1 MKIKCLSLCSF
12 LLYATITYSQ
22 PGPNVQFQKYARE
35 CDSMLHKLYEK
46 RDVKTYQNLL
56 NEFLSKYKS
65 LSAEDQKAFAGFTGG
80 AWYNLSCAYSL
91 INNKPLALETLEKAI
106 QAGYYNYPHIQE
118 DADLNN
124 IRNEQKFKTL
134 VDPLRS
140 ISDYLYILQNAAAYN
155 VNDNR
160 QLPLF
165 TYQNSDN
172 TNLASLRKTFNLDSI
187 AGTGNEVSKIIN
199 LMHWMHNLVPH
210 DGNHGNPDIKN
221 AMNMIAV
228 CKRENRG
235 LNCRG
240 LAMAL
245 NECYL
250 ALGFKSRFVTC
261 LPKDSLGID
270 NDCHVINAV
279 YSNTAKKWLWIDPTN
294 DAYVM
299 NEKGE
304 LLSIE
309 EVRERLIQNKPLIV
323 NPDANWNHRESE
335 TKEYYLNYYMAK
347 NLYMLQCNVNSEYD
361 TETFVKGKTVTS
373 ITLLPLDYFKQTPDK
388 TEQLNKQNGTT
399 FIHYNTNNPIL
410 FWKAP

>member
-1 MKIKCLSLCSF
+1 MTIKHLTCCLFF
-12 LLYATITYSQ
+12 LYTAIANGQS
-22 PGPNVQFQKYARE
+22 GPNIQFEKYARE
-35 CDSMLHKLYEK
+35 SDSIFYKLYEK
-46 RDVKTYQNLL
+46 RDVKTYAALL
-56 NEFLSKYKS
+56 DEFMVKYKS
-65 LSAEDQKAFAGFTGG
+65 LSPEDQKAFAWCSKG
-80 AWYNLSCAYSL
+80 AWYNLCCAYSL
-91 INNKPLALETLEKAI
+91 INNKPQALESLEKAI
-106 QAGYYNYPHIQE
+106 KAGYYDYMHIQE

-134 VDPLRS
+134 VTPLRE
-140 ISDYLYILQNAAAYN
+140 ISDYLYILKKDAAYN
-155 VNDNR
+155 LNDNR
-160 QLPLF
+160 QLPTF

-172 TNLASLRKTFNLDSI
+172 PNLALLRKTFNLDSI

-199 LMHWMHNLVPH
+199 LLHWMHNLVPH

-250 ALGFKSRFVTC
+250 SLGFKSRFVTC

-270 NDCHVINAV
+270 YDCHVINAV
-279 YSNTAKKWLWIDPTN
+279 YSKTLNKWLWIDPTN

-299 NEKGE
+299 NENGE

-309 EVRERLIQNKPLIV
+309 EVRERIIQDKPLIV
-323 NPDANWNHRESE
+323 NPDANWNHKQS
-335 TKEYYLNYYMAK
+335 TVKENYLYNYMAK

-361 TETFVKGKTVTS
+361 TETFGEGKVVTT
-373 ITLLPLDYFKQTPDK
+373 ITLLPLNYFKQTPDK
-388 TEQLNKQNGTT
+388 EEHQNNINKTT
-399 FIHYNTNNPIL
+399 FITYRTNNPVL
-410 FWKAP
+410 FWQKP